1 MAQAAQMQLWRKAL
15 RLLNEGII
23 FLPHPQCYL
32 SVCFE
37 MGWLS
42 TQAQASE
49 EGKRWFEA
57 FQAHTARMK
66 KKRVKL
72 IEHWKVCWK
81 GREGGRSVGGVSC
94 VNGNREDWK
103 RDEEEGYG
111 VKKLH
116 NTDTWLYSLY
126 LLFIP
131 PRSFTIMLPCSQS
144 RSLSLSGV

>member
-72 IEHWKVCWK
+72 IEHWKVRWK
-81 GREGGRSVGGVSC
+81 GRGGGRIVVGVLC
-94 VNGNREDWK
+94 VNGNRKIGREI
-103 RDEEEGYG
+103 
-111 VKKLH
+111 KKKVRCEV
-116 NTDTWLYSLY
+116 NTS
-126 LLFIP
+126 
-131 PRSFTIMLPCSQS
+131 SQY
-144 RSLSLSGV
+144 

>member
-15 RLLNEGII
+15 RRLNEGII
-23 FLPHPQCYL
+23 FLPHPQRYL

-42 TQAQASE
+42 TQAQAGE

-72 IEHWKVCWK
+72 IEHWKVRWK
-81 GREGGRSVGGVSC
+81 GRVCGRSVVGVSC
-94 VNGNREDWK
+94 VNGNREVWK

-111 VKKLH
+111 VK
-116 NTDTWLYSLY
+116 NTS
-126 LLFIP
+126 
-131 PRSFTIMLPCSQS
+131 S
-144 RSLSLSGV
+144 